1 MIARRPAPTF
11 FHVFVNF
18 VNLEPQVLLSGS
30 GGFTMRR
37 LNSLL
42 CSSALLLGASSFL
55 LAQGPGD
62 LRGIVDRTQADLH
75 RAADF
80 ELHAHKQIDR
90 YQNAETKLSDFDRN
104 YTRGH
109 LDRGKLNS
117 SIDAVK
123 NVVDHNT
130 LSPDLRD
137 ALETDLRDL
146 RMVRADHEKM

>member
-1 MIARRPAPTF
+1 
-11 FHVFVNF
+11 
-18 VNLEPQVLLSGS
+18 
-30 GGFTMRR
+30 MRR
-37 LNSLL
+37 LNSFV
-42 CSSALLLGASSFL
+42 CSTALLLGGASFL
-55 LAQGPGD
+55 LAQAPGD
-62 LRGIVDRTQADLH
+62 LRGLVDRTQADLH

-90 YQNAETKLSDFDRN
+90 YQHAETKLSDFDRD

-109 LDRGKLNS
+109 FDRGKLHS

-137 ALETDLRDL
+137 SLETDLRDL